1 MNRTT
6 TTPDPTARRRAVVIA
21 LCWALVLLDGID
33 TFVYGSVLPEM
44 IGSGQLGLTDATAG
58 EIGSATTF
66 GMLVGTV
73 LSGTVTRWV
82 GRRPAV
88 FASVALFTAATLGSG
103 LAGSAVVFGFCRL
116 LCGFGLGALLPI
128 AIAYG
133 MEFWPGNRRAL
144 ATGVITTAHQ
154 AGGALAPLIAL
165 VLVDTAGWRW
175 VFVAGAVPAV
185 VLLPVAV
192 RLLPE
197 SPAIL
202 AARGRSQEAAAVS
215 AEHGLASAAPVPAAP
230 APERPDR
237 WAGLRALFRGGRWP
251 VTLLFWL
258 TSFAGL
264 MLVYGVGQW
273 LPKIMGD
280 LGYETGDALLFSTA
294 LNVGGIVGMVVAG
307 RLADLVGARRIVV
320 AWFALTAVFVHL
332 LGVHLPVAVLYVVVF
347 FAGLLLFSGQSMVY
361 AAVGAHH
368 DAGDR
373 DTALGWVAGM
383 GRFGAVFGP
392 WLGGALLAAGR
403 ADLGF
408 TAFAVTGLFGA
419 AMMALASLTI
429 RFRGPRSSRQRS
441 EAGG

>member
-103 LAGSAVVFGFCRL
+103 LAGSAVAFGFCRL

-144 ATGVITTAHQ
+144 ATGVIMTAHQ

-215 AEHGLASAAPVPAAP
+215 AEHGLASAAPVPAPP
-230 APERPDR
+230 APGAPPPPRP
-237 WAGLRALFRGGRWP
+237 GGGGGRGG
-251 VTLLFWL
+251 
-258 TSFAGL
+258 
-264 MLVYGVGQW
+264 
-273 LPKIMGD
+273 
-280 LGYETGDALLFSTA
+280 
-294 LNVGGIVGMVVAG
+294 GGGGG
-307 RLADLVGARRIVV
+307 RGGGAR
-320 AWFALTAVFVHL
+320 
-332 LGVHLPVAVLYVVVF
+332 G
-347 FAGLLLFSGQSMVY
+347 
-361 AAVGAHH
+361 
-368 DAGDR
+368 
-373 DTALGWVAGM
+373 GW
-383 GRFGAVFGP
+383 GP
-392 WLGGALLAAGR
+392 PPRPPPAPPPPPRPPPRRTAGR
-403 ADLGF
+403 ACGRCS
-408 TAFAVTGLFGA
+408 A
-419 AMMALASLTI
+419 
-429 RFRGPRSSRQRS
+429 
-441 EAGG
+441 AGGGR